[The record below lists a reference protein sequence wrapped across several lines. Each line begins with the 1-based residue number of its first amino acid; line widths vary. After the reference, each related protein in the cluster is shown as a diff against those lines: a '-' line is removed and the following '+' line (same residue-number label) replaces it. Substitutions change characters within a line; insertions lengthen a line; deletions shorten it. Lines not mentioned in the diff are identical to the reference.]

1 MEELALRKEIEEKKR
16 KERYHENES
25 GLTDLGATQLLEM
38 TLSVLIYICMF
49 IYLCLSDSSLSG
61 VRSSENSYV
70 HILFMEARVIE
81 IH

>member
-25 GLTDLGATQLLEM
+25 GLTDLGSTQPLEM

-49 IYLCLSDSSLSG
+49 CLYTRNRHTHYLTHTG
-61 VRSSENSYV
+61 VIPRLKIMSA
-70 HILFMEARVIE
+70 F
-81 IH
+81 